1 MKNFIVLSS
10 TLLLTGTAFA
20 AKNSAEVMCRAQAKD
35 IAMQTY
41 STCITDAR
49 HKQVDEIRK
58 NYQKELSEL
67 KSKYDKQLNKISGGK
82 VDKAKTSRS
91 ATTTAELPVKT
102 VAPVLNQNVTEET
115 QSTPIESQIETEQVE
130 NVEMSAE

>member
-1 MKNFIVLSS
+1 MKSSTVILS
-10 TLLLTGTAFA
+10 TLLMITGNSFA

-67 KSKYDKQLNKISGGK
+67 KTKYDKQLNKITGGK
-82 VDKAKTSRS
+82 TDKSKAAK
-91 ATTTAELPVKT
+91 AAITTDMPVKT
-102 VAPVLNQNVTEET
+102 VAPVVNQNITEDA
-115 QSTPIESQIETEQVE
+115 QSTPIESQVEAEQAE
-130 NVEMSAE
+130 NIEMSAE